1 MLWII
6 ISDIQLTRELIF
18 KLPVAS
24 RVKSGNEKKRSP
36 QKERWV
42 RQERLFNR
50 FTPPPPYTT
59 RSYSHLIH
67 GENSNLKLR
76 VLYGHFEHMWSKML
90 INIYYT
96 DKNWPKLLTK
106 DKKNPS
112 QYEVC
117 VFFCTQIAYTSTER
131 CLS

>member
-24 RVKSGNEKKRSP
+24 RVKSGNEKKEARKMNAESDR
-36 QKERWV
+36 KDF
-42 RQERLFNR
+42 L
-50 FTPPPPYTT
+50 TGSHPPPYIT

-76 VLYGHFEHMWSKML
+76 VLYGHFEHMWTKML

-96 DKNWPKLLTK
+96 DKN
-106 DKKNPS
+106 
-112 QYEVC
+112 
-117 VFFCTQIAYTSTER
+117 
-131 CLS
+131 